1 MALFKNLLN
10 GRRRSVGDSTSTTST
25 ISNSSNA
32 VDEGS
37 HVAPPTEK
45 TNMPLHRDAFEPVLA
60 DAARL
65 ADGERSSF
73 SILQVGVENLQLLQD
88 GFGTAIKRSLL
99 ARVAQL
105 LAHTAGSQAHLAQ
118 NADDTFLILVRGN
131 GGISQPLAK
140 RIVAALAP
148 PLEVNGHQHMVRCA
162 MGIAVYPVH
171 GTHPQLL
178 GCAELALR
186 MAQERSGEPICMYE
200 PSMSVRVRDEARMVH
215 DLAQAVANRELA
227 LYFQPKVDAHSMQ
240 VTAAEA
246 LLRWKHPQHGMV
258 SPAVF
263 VPLAEKYNLMERI
276 GAWVFEEACI
286 NAAAWLRSGLR
297 MRVAVNISSY
307 QMRQHDL
314 AEQILSTLKRY
325 GLQPGRFTCE
335 ITESAAMEDTEAT
348 RLTFE
353 KMRQAGLHV
362 SIDDF
367 GTGYSSLSVLRR
379 LPAAELKIDM
389 AFVKDLETSMEA
401 QAIAK
406 SIVDMAKALQ
416 LRVVAEGVETGGQ
429 SDLLVSMGCD
439 ELQGYLFSMPL
450 SAQDLQRMALTRGK
464 SREADF
470 RDSLF
475 VTDFSDL
482 QGADAAKKL
491 PKSVALAKGRV
502 AAPSFIAHH
511 LNSRLQGL

>member
-1 MALFKNLLN
+1 MTLFKNLLN
-10 GRRRSVGDSTSTTST
+10 GRRRSAGTSASSRSTST
-25 ISNSSNA
+25 
-32 VDEGS
+32 DEGS
-37 HVAPPTEK
+37 HVAATMEE
-45 TNMPLHRDAFEPVLA
+45 TSVPLRSDAFEPVLA
-60 DAARL
+60 NAARL
-65 ADGERSSF
+65 ADGEKSSF
-73 SILQVGVENLQLLQD
+73 SLLQVGVENLQLLQD
-88 GFGTAIKRSLL
+88 GFGSAVKHGLL
-99 ARVAQL
+99 ARMAQL
-105 LAHTAGSQAHLAQ
+105 LSHTAGSQAHVAQ

-131 GGISQPLAK
+131 AGISQPLAK
-140 RIVAALAP
+140 RIVAARVL
-148 PLEVNGHQHMVRCA
+148 PLEANGHQHVVRCA
-162 MGIAVYPVH
+162 IGVAVYPAH

-178 GCAELALR
+178 GRAALALR

-215 DLAQAVANRELA
+215 DLAQAIANRELA

-263 VPLAEKYNLMERI
+263 IPLAEKYNLMEAI
-276 GAWVFEEACI
+276 GAWVFEEACV

-314 AEQILSTLKRY
+314 AEQIVSTLKRY
-325 GLQPGRFTCE
+325 GLEPERFTCE

-348 RLTFE
+348 RQTFE

-389 AFVKDLETSMEA
+389 AFVKDLETSKDA
-401 QAIAK
+401 RSIAK

-416 LRVVAEGVETGGQ
+416 LRVVAEGVETGAQ
-429 SDLLVSMGCD
+429 SDILVQMGCD

-450 SAQDLQRMALTRGK
+450 SAQDLQLMALNRCQ
-464 SREADF
+464 SSDADF

-475 VTDFSDL
+475 VTVFNDL
-482 QGADAAKKL
+482 QSAEATKKL
-491 PKSVALAKGRV
+491 PKPTGMVGARV
-502 AAPSFIAHH
+502 VVPPLRLRA
-511 LNSRLQGL
+511 LNSRLQGLQ